1 MGTFS
6 DRISR
11 LSATNGNPLWRI
23 VVGVVLISTCITAI
37 AAPIADLRSD
47 WSNTSNPNPGLFGTW
62 SYTENGNP
70 LPPIAQW
77 AGDNNVSGWGPPGNI
92 GGDFLPFFF
101 KAPTNYGDA
110 EPGDII
116 VHSTDGANGAAHG
129 PAIFIW
135 TSSMNGTV
143 TVSGS
148 VWPTRLIDR
157 LNEFQLTH
165 FHTGGPTVLA
175 SGAIL
180 ENGSISRCNP
190 IRFRIPGVVIS
201 TGDVLTLRIE
211 KLSMF
216 GDFAGVNLALSTDNC
231 PTTPGDLN
239 NDGKRDGRD
248 ITHFVHCLVDNA
260 SPCVECYCG
269 DMNNS
274 GAVDLGDVLGFVAAL
289 L

>member
-1 MGTFS
+1 MGTFL
-6 DRISR
+6 DRVSGS
-11 LSATNGNPLWRI
+11 SAINGKRPWRI
-23 VVGVVLISTCITAI
+23 AVGIVLISTCSTAI
-37 AAPIADLRSD
+37 AANFADLKSD
-47 WSNTSNPNPGLFGTW
+47 WSNSSNPNPGLFGTW

-70 LPPIAQW
+70 LPQIAQW
-77 AGDNNVSGWGPPGNI
+77 AGDPNVSGWGPPGNVS
-92 GGDFLPFFF
+92 GDFLPFFF
-101 KAPTNYGDA
+101 KAPTNYFDA

-116 VHSTDGANGAAHG
+116 VHSTDGFNGAAHG

-135 TSSMNGTV
+135 SSSMNGTV

-148 VWPTRLIDR
+148 VWPTRLIGR

-175 SGAIL
+175 SGSIP

-211 KLSMF
+211 KLSAA
-216 GDFAGVNLALSTDNC
+216 GDFAGVNLALSTGYC
-231 PTTPGDLN
+231 PTTAGDLN

-248 ITHFVHCLVDNA
+248 ITHFVHCMLGNA

-269 DMNNS
+269 DMNNN
-274 GAVDLGDVLGFVAAL
+274 GTVELADVPDFVAAL

>member
-1 MGTFS
+1 MGTDS
-6 DRISR
+6 DRSSR
-11 LSATNGNPLWRI
+11 SSVTNGNPVWRLA
-23 VVGVVLISTCITAI
+23 VCVVLISACSTAI
-37 AAPIADLRSD
+37 AANFADLKSD
-47 WSNTSNPNPGLFGTW
+47 WSTTSNPNPGAFGAW
-62 SYTENGNP
+62 SYTENGNL

-77 AGDNNVSGWGPPGNI
+77 AGDPNVSGWGPLANIPGN
-92 GGDFLPFFF
+92 FLPFFF
-101 KAPTNYGDA
+101 KAPTNYFDA

-116 VHSTDGANGAAHG
+116 VHSTDGFNGAANG

-135 TSSMNGTV
+135 TSSMNGIV

-148 VWPTRLIDR
+148 VWPIRLIGR

-175 SGAIL
+175 SGSIV
-180 ENGSISRCNP
+180 EDGSISRCNP

-201 TGDVLTLRIE
+201 TGDVLTLRIA
-211 KLSMF
+211 KLSAA
-216 GDFAGVNLALSTDNC
+216 GDFAGVNLALSTGNC
-231 PTTPGDLN
+231 PTTAGDLN

-248 ITHFVHCLVDNA
+248 ITHFVHCMLGNP

-269 DMNNS
+269 DMDNS
-274 GAVDLGDVLGFVAAL
+274 GAIDVADVPGFVAAL